1 MIRKLTL
8 ALGAA
13 AVLGVTALAP
23 TSASA
28 WGWKHHHH
36 FHGFGLYVPAYDYVA
51 SPDCY
56 VVQKTY
62 VNKWGKLRVRNV
74 TVCD

>member
-8 ALGAA
+8 ALGAI
-13 AVLGVTALAP
+13 AVLGATALAP

-36 FHGFGLYVPAYDYVA
+36 RHFGLNLYVPTDDYVG
-51 SPDCY
+51 SDCY
-56 VVQKTY
+56 VVKKPVKTVY
-62 VNKWGKLRVRNV
+62 GWRMRRF

>member
-1 MIRKLTL
+1 MIRKLVL
-8 ALGAA
+8 VLGAT

-36 FHGFGLYVPAYDYVA
+36 HWHGVGIGLYPTVVA
-51 SPDCY
+51 TPDCY
-56 VVQKTY
+56 LVKVRP
-62 VNKWGKLRVRNV
+62 GKYV
-74 TVCD
+74 TVCN

>member
-8 ALGAA
+8 ALGAI

-36 FHGFGLYVPAYDYVA
+36 RHFGLNLYVPTSDYG
-51 SPDCY
+51 SDCY
-56 VVQKTY
+56 VVQKSY
-62 VNKWGKLRVRNV
+62 VNKWGKLRVRNI